1 MSKVVE
7 ITIDLTNPNCKPR
20 IETFEITKVGEMNIY
35 CKGNG
40 VWEHGRRFYIP
51 NMNAVYYRGFLK
63 YTYRY
68 QTEETDY
75 VQIVESP
82 KTADA
87 IKLITG
93 YLTSDLAC
101 YQSRLDGN
109 LKYYQQ
115 AGRSVKTIE

>member
-1 MSKVVE
+1 MSQVVE

-20 IETFEITKVGEMNIY
+20 IEAFEITKVGEMNIY

-51 NMNAVYYRGFLK
+51 NMNAVNYRGSLK

-93 YLTSDLAC
+93 YLTSDLEC
-101 YQSRLDGN
+101 YQRRLDGN

-115 AGRSVKTIE
+115 AERSVKTIE